1 MSKNNDIVDFIKKNF
16 SMARNSVWEERDF
29 AMLLREAASH
39 DTYTETIKSDNLPD
53 PDTLHIRIHDTE
65 LERLHS
71 AFFELTKNNVK
82 KVKNKR
88 VILIIDITYEPFYGK
103 SSSIYIHAY
112 KPEKG
117 CNGSFKFL
125 TAFILVDDEKYFL
138 DSVPLNV
145 FSNETE
151 EVEGILDRVKTMRLN
166 VGVVLMD
173 RWFANSLV
181 IRLLERHKLKYLMMC
196 KKDHRIQRILL
207 SVKDCARMSYSVK
220 DVRMTLVVKKTE
232 DCDWTFF
239 TNLGLYHLIEYI
251 KVYRKRWNI
260 ETGFRVQDE
269 ARIKTKSLGIKVR
282 YFVFLIAMLLYN
294 IWKKLREVGVRM
306 QFKRFLIKFFDVV
319 DNKVT

>member
-1 MSKNNDIVDFIKKNF
+1 VSKNNDIVDFIKKNF
-16 SMARNSVWEERDF
+16 SMARNSIWEERDF

-39 DTYTETIKSDNLPD
+39 DTYAETIKSDNLPD

-65 LERLHS
+65 LKRLHS
-71 AFFELTKNNVK
+71 VFFELTENNIK
-82 KVKNKR
+82 KLKDKP

-103 SSSIYIHAY
+103 SNSIYIHAY

-125 TAFILVDDEKYFL
+125 TAFILMDEEKYFL

-151 EVEGILDRVKTMRLN
+151 EVEGILDRVKGMRFRIE
-166 VGVVLMD
+166 VVLMD

-181 IRLLERHKLKYLMMC
+181 IRILERHKLKYLMLC
-196 KKDHRIQRILL
+196 KKDQKIQRILL
-207 SVKDCARMSYSVK
+207 NVKDCVRMNYSVNSIET
-220 DVRMTLVVKKTE
+220 TLIVKKTE

-239 TNLGLYHLIEYI
+239 TNLDLYHLIKYI
-251 KVYRKRWNI
+251 RIYRKRWNI

-294 IWKKLREVGVRM
+294 VWKKLREVGVKM
-306 QFKRFLIKFFDVV
+306 QFKRFLINFFDVV
-319 DNKVT
+319 DNKIT